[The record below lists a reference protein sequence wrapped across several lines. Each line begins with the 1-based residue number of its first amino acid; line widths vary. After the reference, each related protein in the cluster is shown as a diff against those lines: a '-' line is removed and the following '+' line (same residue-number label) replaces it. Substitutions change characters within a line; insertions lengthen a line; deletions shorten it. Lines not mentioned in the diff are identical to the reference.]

1 MRVFFLVLV
10 PTGLA
15 PYPEHIF
22 KQASQVRKEAKVPSP
37 LPQAPA
43 QRAGQSLPPTEPWG
57 PNGHQSPARAPG

>member
-15 PYPEHIF
+15 PYLGHIF
-22 KQASQVRKEAKVPSP
+22 KQASQLREEAKRPSSP

-43 QRAGQSLPPTEPWG
+43 QRAG
-57 PNGHQSPARAPG
+57 